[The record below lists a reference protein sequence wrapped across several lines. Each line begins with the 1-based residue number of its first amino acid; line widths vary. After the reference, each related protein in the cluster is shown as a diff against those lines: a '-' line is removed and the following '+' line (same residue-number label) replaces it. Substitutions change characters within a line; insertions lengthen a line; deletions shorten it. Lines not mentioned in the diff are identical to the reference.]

1 MWINR
6 CKKKKQPIEVEVI
19 YPETAEGIKELQDSQ
34 ARAMLRILENQLG
47 EDGLRRFIEYAE
59 SKAKDK
65 PS

>member
-1 MWINR
+1 MGINR
-6 CKKKKQPIEVEVI
+6 RKKKKQPIEVEVI